1 MEKRTSTLYEEMA
14 TVKDLQTGMAADIA
28 FTLLSNTNY
37 RYQGYPIWA
46 RINSSIEIFVKI
58 KDENEKEFCIA

>member
-37 RYQGYPIWA
+37 RYMYLAGPRLLNLGQDKFIKRNFRENQG
-46 RINSSIEIFVKI
+46 
-58 KDENEKEFCIA
+58 